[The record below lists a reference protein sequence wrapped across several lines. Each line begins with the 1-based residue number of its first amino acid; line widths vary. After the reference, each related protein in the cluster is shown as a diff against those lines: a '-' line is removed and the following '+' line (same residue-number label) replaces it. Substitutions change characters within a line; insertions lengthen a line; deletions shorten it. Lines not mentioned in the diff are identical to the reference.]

1 MMMPVFNLGV
11 TRKSEQL
18 TRLMYEIDQLV
29 LAMERHTELK
39 GFAGKHPAA
48 LKKAIGDLKKAR
60 KHIYYA
66 IRELNFRPGEEST
79 PLQIW

>member
-1 MMMPVFNLGV
+1 MPVFNFGV

-18 TRLMYEIDQLV
+18 TRLMYEIDQRV
-29 LAMERHTELK
+29 QAMEQKTELK
-39 GFAGKHPAA
+39 GFAGKHPRA
-48 LKKAIGDLKKAR
+48 LKKAVDDLKKAR

-79 PLQIW
+79 PLHIW